1 LNAAR
6 HSISRESGRTH
17 YPHESGRQNDRPESS
32 RLDAAVPKSKKGSV
46 KKEKEKE
53 TKQNKNE
60 EKEEEEEEEEEGG
73 AFEHPLDLSEVHT
86 PKKPV
91 DRKLDEEY
99 ESLGPETPMGKL
111 MAAMS
116 AVTEKMSGTIPW
128 EVAQKFG
135 GDDVYAAS
143 VKRKLALRAHMTET
157 DTTDPVKI
165 AEWLQWAAF
174 LVRRGSTDQ
183 GLEYSS
189 ACHALLNTASTLS
202 IDNAIVK
209 TLEYTVEMEI
219 YDTEVWQDT
228 CRNILMASV
237 PNAVSQAE
245 AAISG
250 TPARKADESVSSYF
264 ARKVAPINHAQFI
277 RKVLGK
283 DVSGDWLRPHLDK
296 WALGLGDVNMAAA
309 TVTLPQTAT
318 LRDFF
323 DTVQKVSAVLPVM
336 TPKKVHF
343 NMINEQDVDKPREG
357 TNTLDAISAAITNMA
372 HDTRADS
379 RNLASR
385 LNTIESRSTP
395 TVITC
400 NNCGKRGHIA
410 FECRGPGGGASR
422 GGGAR
427 GRGGSR
433 GGRGGGDR
441 GGRGNPRP
449 MVCYNC
455 QDEGHMSRECSKPC
469 SLCSATDHTSA
480 TCEKK
485 GEKRKDPPAQ
495 GKDAKND

>member
-1 LNAAR
+1 MQQGTQF
-6 HSISRESGRTH
+6 REKPAERVTRTN
-17 YPHESGRQNDRPESS
+17 PGGKATIPK
-32 RLDAAVPKSKKGSV
+32 AAVPKAAVPKAKKGSE
-46 KKEKEKE
+46 KKGKGKE

-60 EKEEEEEEEEEGG
+60 EKEEEEKEEDEGG
-73 AFEHPLDLSEVHT
+73 AMEHPFDLSDITT

-91 DRKLDEEY
+91 DRKLGEEY
-99 ESLGPETPMGKL
+99 KGMGPETPMNKL
-111 MAAMS
+111 MATMS
-116 AVTEKMSGTIPW
+116 AFAEKMTGTIPR
-128 EVAQKFG
+128 EVVQKFD
-135 GDDVYAAS
+135 GDDVYTAS
-143 VKRKLALRAHMTET
+143 FKRKLALREHITEA

-165 AEWLQWAAF
+165 AAWLQWAAS

-202 IDNAIVK
+202 IDDATVK
-209 TLEYTVEMEI
+209 TLEYAVEMEI
-219 YDTEVWQDT
+219 CDTYVWQGT

-250 TPARKADESVSSYF
+250 TPPRKADESISSYF
-264 ARKVAPINHAQFI
+264 ARKVEPINHAQFI

-283 DVSGDWLRPHLDK
+283 DDSGDWLRPHLDK
-296 WALGLGDVNMAAA
+296 WALGLGDVNMAPA

-323 DTVQKVSAVLPVM
+323 DTVQKVNVVLPVM

-343 NMINEQDVDKPREG
+343 NMINEQDVDKPREE
-357 TNTLDAISAAITNMA
+357 TSTLDAISAAINNMA
-372 HDTRADS
+372 HDARADN
-379 RNLASR
+379 RLLTSR
-385 LNTIESRSTP
+385 LNTIESRNTP
-395 TVITC
+395 NVITS

-485 GEKRKDPPAQ
+485 GEKRKDPPSQ
-495 GKDAKND
+495 GKDPKNE